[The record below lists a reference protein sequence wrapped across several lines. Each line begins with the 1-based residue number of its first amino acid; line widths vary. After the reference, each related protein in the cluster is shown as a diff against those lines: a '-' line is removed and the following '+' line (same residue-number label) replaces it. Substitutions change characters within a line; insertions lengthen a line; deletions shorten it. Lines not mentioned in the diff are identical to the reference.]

1 MLSFK
6 VVRVVKLKLAFME
19 LLFYNLVILI
29 KLHKIRYLNLN
40 KVLLFLRNQ
49 AICLKNWKFDE
60 LQLPQSLIFFAEIL
74 RTFPT

>member
-6 VVRVVKLKLAFME
+6 VARVVKLKFAFME

-29 KLHKIRYLNLN
+29 KLYKSQYLNLN
-40 KVLLFLRNQ
+40 KVLLFPRNQ